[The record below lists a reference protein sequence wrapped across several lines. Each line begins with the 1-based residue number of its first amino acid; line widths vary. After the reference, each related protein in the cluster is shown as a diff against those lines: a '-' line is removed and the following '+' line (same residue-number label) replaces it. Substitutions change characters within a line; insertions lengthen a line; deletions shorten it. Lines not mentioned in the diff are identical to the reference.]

1 MHNGVNVSIE
11 NMLRMKDTNK
21 QQNMYQSVSV
31 FFMYINIYQ
40 QLVHLLTSTNVEVM
54 YIVLS

>member
-21 QQNMYQSVSV
+21 QQNMYQSVSG